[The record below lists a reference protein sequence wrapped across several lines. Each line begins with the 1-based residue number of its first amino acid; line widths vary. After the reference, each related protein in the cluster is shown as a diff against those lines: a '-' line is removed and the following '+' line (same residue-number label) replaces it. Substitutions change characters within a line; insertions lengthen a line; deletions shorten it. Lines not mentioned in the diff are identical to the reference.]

1 MSNLE
6 TLETVEAA
14 EAYSE
19 PGNVITMP
27 VKQRAEQS
35 EQRSGSFRRIVQ
47 RFVAWID
54 SVDVDGQQYWN

>member
-6 TLETVEAA
+6 TLEAVEAA

-27 VKQRAEQS
+27 AKHRAEQP
-35 EQRSGSFRRIVQ
+35 ELRSGSFRKLVQ

-54 SVDVDGQQYWN
+54 NVDVDGQQYWN